1 MQVTDVRVSINND
14 EKKSLKASV
23 SVTFDGEFVVHGIK
37 VIESKEGKT
46 FVSMPQTKTNDGFKD
61 ICHPINTD
69 FRNYVAGEV
78 MKAYNAKIND

>member
-1 MQVTDVRVSINND
+1 VSINND